1 MFLIPITRCII
12 NVTIL
17 RLRYLYVCFLV
28 KKKPH
33 NESDD
38 NYYRGESHKPLFE
51 DLPIECGG
59 ETVTVRYML
68 ISK

>member
-1 MFLIPITRCII
+1 MTMCII
-12 NVTIL
+12 NCGNIKVEIFI
-17 RLRYLYVCFLV
+17 YVPFLV
-28 KKKPH
+28 KKIH
-33 NESDD
+33 LNESDD